1 MDNEKRMNF
10 IRNSTRHYTLL
21 QNALIPEKY
30 FILKNKQIF
39 PNVRQML
46 SAIRRNL
53 EIKKKSFL
61 NSLNFFFKFTF
72 IKMQNES
79 FYKIFFSFFIA
90 KII

>member
-61 NSLNFFFKFTF
+61 NSLNFFLNLHSLKCKMNLF
-72 IKMQNES
+72 IK
-79 FYKIFFSFFIA
+79 YFFLFLLR
-90 KII
+90 K